1 MPAHPADCQHRNTS
15 TWSIETGG
23 GSLLVSSLDEVETA
37 AVVRAWSRC
46 APTPYEAARGDL
58 DRASLASLAWDQFHE
73 ELVHGATRHAIEA
86 GRGSHLMFHA
96 ACLAALDTGAAV
108 VLVAASGTGK
118 TTATRALGPHYGYLS
133 DETAI
138 VHPED
143 LAITPYPKPLSVL
156 SPAGSRPKHQ
166 VSPDEMGLGQA
177 PDATL
182 QRICVLERVRE
193 PDGRVTAR
201 AEPMPLVE
209 ALTLLVPQT
218 SSLSS
223 LPRGLVALCRTLD
236 RLGGALRL
244 VYSEASDL
252 RPVIDGLLA
261 QQPAPMSPSWTS
273 LNDQE
278 LSASPKTVPTAGAPG
293 GDGAAV
299 RRLGAECGIQ
309 LDDGRL
315 VLLAADRLVVLE
327 GLGPAVWLL
336 LDEPRTA
343 ADVVSRLPTE
353 GPVPEDAEARVRE
366 AMDALVSAGLATA
379 D

>member
-1 MPAHPADCQHRNTS
+1 MPAHPTDCQHRDTS
-15 TWSIETGG
+15 TWSIETGA
-23 GSLLVSSLDEVETA
+23 GSLLVSSLDEVESA
-37 AVVRAWSRC
+37 AIVRAWSRC
-46 APTPYEAARGDL
+46 TPTPCEASRGDV
-58 DRASLASLAWDQFHE
+58 DRVSLASLSWDQFHE
-73 ELVHGATRHAIEA
+73 ELVHRATRHAIEA

-96 ACLAALDTGAAV
+96 ACLADLETGAAV

-118 TTATRALGPHYGYLS
+118 TTATRTLGPHYGYLS

-138 VHPED
+138 VHPGD
-143 LAITPYPKPLSVL
+143 LAVTPYPKPLSVL
-156 SPAGSRPKHQ
+156 SPSGSRPKHQ
-166 VSPDEMGLGQA
+166 VSPDEIGLGQA
-177 PDATL
+177 PEATL

-193 PDGRVTAR
+193 PGERVTAR
-201 AEPMPLVE
+201 AEPMPLLE

-218 SSLSS
+218 SSVAH

-261 QQPAPMSPSWTS
+261 QQPAPMSPSWTP
-273 LNDQE
+273 LNDPE
-278 LSASPKTVPTAGAPG
+278 LSASPRTVSTAGTPG
-293 GDGAAV
+293 GDGATV
-299 RRLGAECGIQ
+299 RRHGAECGIQ

-315 VLLAADRLVVLE
+315 VLLASDRLVVLE
-327 GLGPAVWLL
+327 GLGPSVWLL

-343 ADVVSRLPTE
+343 AVVVGRLRAE

-366 AMDALVSAGLATA
+366 AMDALVTAELATTG
-379 D
+379 

>member
-1 MPAHPADCQHRNTS
+1 MPAHPTDCQHRDTS
-15 TWSIETGG
+15 TWSIETGAG
-23 GSLLVSSLDEVETA
+23 CLSVSSLDEVEAA
-37 AVVRAWSRC
+37 AVVRAWARC
-46 APTPYEAARGDL
+46 TPTPCEAPRGDL
-58 DRASLASLAWDQFHE
+58 DRARLATLAWDQFHE
-73 ELVHGATRHAIEA
+73 ELVHRATRHAIEA

-118 TTATRALGPHYGYLS
+118 TTATRTLGPHYGYLS

-138 VHPED
+138 VHPGD
-143 LAITPYPKPLSVL
+143 LTITPYPKPLSVL
-156 SPAGSRPKHQ
+156 SPAGTRPKDQ
-166 VSPDEMGLGQA
+166 VSPDEIGLGQA
-177 PDATL
+177 PEATL

-193 PDGRVTAR
+193 PEERVTAR

-218 SSLSS
+218 SSLSH
-223 LPRGLVALCRTLD
+223 LPRGLVTLCRTLD

-261 QQPAPMSPSWTS
+261 QQPAPMSPSWTP

-278 LSASPKTVPTAGAPG
+278 LSASPKTVPAAGAPD

-299 RRLGAECGIQ
+299 RRQGAECGIQ
-309 LDDGRL
+309 LHDGRL
-315 VLLAADRLVVLE
+315 VLLISERLVVLD
-327 GLGPAVWLL
+327 GVGPAVWLL
-336 LDEPRTA
+336 LDKPRTA
-343 ADVVSRLPTE
+343 ADVVAHLRAE

-366 AMDALVSAGLATA
+366 AMDALITAQLATA